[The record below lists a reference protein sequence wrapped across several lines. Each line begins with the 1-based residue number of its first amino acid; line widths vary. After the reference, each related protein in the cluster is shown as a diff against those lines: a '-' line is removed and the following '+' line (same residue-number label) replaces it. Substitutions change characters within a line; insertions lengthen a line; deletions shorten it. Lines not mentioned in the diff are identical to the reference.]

1 MILSLFK
8 RNSATA
14 AARTLYGEI
23 VAQARQ
29 PGFYGPDGGVADT
42 EDGRYD
48 MILLHVFLVL
58 ERLNRVSPEPKDLK
72 QALFDVLFEDL
83 DRNLREMGFGDEG
96 VRRRIQKMVE
106 GFYGRMTAYREGMV
120 GGQEALDGALRRN
133 LYRNTEP
140 EDAQVSRL
148 IGYISRQTDH
158 LAAQA
163 DAGILGGKPGF
174 RAPELAGEEAS
185 A

>member
-8 RNSATA
+8 RNPATA
-14 AARTLYGEI
+14 AAQALYGEI

-29 PGFYGPDGGVADT
+29 PAFYGPAGGVADT

-48 MILLHVFLVL
+48 LILLHTFLIL
-58 ERLNRVSPEPKDLK
+58 ERLNRVSPEPTDLK

-106 GFYGRMTAYREGMV
+106 GFYGRMTAYRDGMAGGEGTL
-120 GGQEALDGALRRN
+120 GAALRRN

-140 EDAQVSRL
+140 GDAQVGRL
-148 IGYISRQTDH
+148 VAYIRGQTDH
-158 LAAQA
+158 LAAQP
-163 DAGILGGKPGF
+163 DTGILAGKPGF
-174 RAPELAGEEAS
+174 RAPELGHEERS

>member
-72 QALFDVLFEDL
+72 TSIA
-83 DRNLREMGFGDEG
+83 
-96 VRRRIQKMVE
+96 
-106 GFYGRMTAYREGMV
+106 
-120 GGQEALDGALRRN
+120 
-133 LYRNTEP
+133 
-140 EDAQVSRL
+140 VSE
-148 IGYISRQTDH
+148 
-158 LAAQA
+158 
-163 DAGILGGKPGF
+163 KW
-174 RAPELAGEEAS
+174 AS
-185 A
+185 ATKVCGGAFRKWLKDSTVA